1 MSQVR
6 VLGLIGA
13 AVITAAAVAYAQT
26 TVNPL
31 PDNTPVQAAPLD
43 TNIPEKADWGDAK
56 NGATLAGACAACHG
70 LDGNPTDP
78 QYPRIAGQPE
88 RYVAQQLH
96 LFKTSERN
104 SGMAA
109 VMKPFA
115 DPLTAQQMRDLGAYF
130 ATQTPG
136 AGIADDTVIADGP
149 NAGKKFYEIGET
161 LYIKGDPSRG
171 LPACMAC
178 HGPAGAGNPG
188 PPYPAVA
195 GQYAPYAQRR
205 LEEYRAG
212 TAQADR
218 PLFHVMASVAKK
230 LTDEEIGSLASYLQ
244 GLHTRSYDF
253 ASAATPTG
261 APAPAGQAAPG
272 AAPAAAPAPAAPTE
286 AAPAA
291 AGAEATPTTGS

>member
-31 PDNTPVQAAPLD
+31 PENTPVQAAPLD

-56 NGATLAGACAACHG
+56 NGATLAGTCAACHG
-70 LDGNPTDP
+70 LDGNPPVPD
-78 QYPRIAGQPE
+78 YPRIAGQPE
-88 RYVAQQLH
+88 RYIAQQLH
-96 LFKTSERN
+96 LFKTGERN

-130 ATQTPG
+130 AAQTSG

-149 NAGKKFYEIGET
+149 NAGKKFYEIGQT
-161 LYIKGDPSRG
+161 LYMNGDPTRG

-178 HGPAGAGNPG
+178 HGPAGGGNPG

-195 GQYAPYAQRR
+195 GQQAPYSQRR
-205 LEEYRAG
+205 LEEYREG

-244 GLHTRSYDF
+244 GLHPRSYDL
-253 ASAATPTG
+253 AAAATPAAS
-261 APAPAGQAAPG
+261 APAATPGATPAPTEATD
-272 AAPAAAPAPAAPTE
+272 AAPAAAPAAD
-286 AAPAA
+286 
-291 AGAEATPTTGS
+291 AEATPTTGA

>member
-13 AVITAAAVAYAQT
+13 AVITVAAVAYAQT

-88 RYVAQQLH
+88 RYVAQQLA
-96 LFKTSERN
+96 LFKNGERN
-104 SGMAA
+104 TGMAA
-109 VMKPFA
+109 VMQPFA
-115 DPLTAQQMRDLGAYF
+115 AALSAQDMRDLGAYF
-130 ATQTPG
+130 ATQKAG
-136 AGIADDTVIADGP
+136 AGVADDSVITAGP
-149 NAGKKFYEIGET
+149 NKGRKFFEVGQQ
-161 LYIKGDPSRG
+161 LFQSGDKARG
-171 LPACMAC
+171 IPACMAC

-188 PPYPAVA
+188 PAYTADA
-195 GQYAPYAQRR
+195 GQQAAYEQLS

-212 TAQADR
+212 ITTQRD
-218 PLFHVMASVAKK
+218 PHLFNVMAAVASK
-230 LTDEEIGSLASYLQ
+230 LTDEEIGSLANYVQ
-244 GLHTRSYDF
+244 GLHPRADEV
-253 ASAATPTG
+253 AVDAR
-261 APAPAGQAAPG
+261 
-272 AAPAAAPAPAAPTE
+272 PAAAH
-286 AAPAA
+286 
-291 AGAEATPTTGS
+291 